1 MAEKKVIELE
11 VKTDSVKSLKTQL
24 REAQAEVAALSEKFG
39 ATSREAINAAKRAA
53 ELKDAIGDA
62 KALTDAY
69 NPDAKFNA
77 LSQALSG
84 VLNGFQAFEGALGLI
99 GVESKEVQEQ
109 LLKVQSAMALA
120 QGVSGV
126 MESIDS
132 FRTLGAQI
140 KNLTIFQRLSTA
152 AQWLWN
158 AAMSAN
164 PLGAILLAITAV
176 IVAGY
181 KLISF
186 FQESA
191 AENERMAK
199 SIDKHAAALKKQ
211 QQQIESSA
219 TKQAEYNKFQY
230 DYAKASGAS
239 AEELRKL
246 AIRHQNEQIALAN
259 KNKELAKSTYLREQ
273 DILATMTANDADEEL
288 IEKQKEIV
296 KQAREN
302 ATKARESAVQENKDL
317 IDLKRQQSVELRQE
331 QTDANKKASEDAK
344 VNGKKAADKAR
355 EKWEKEKELSK
366 KNNEELSALLQNHTK
381 KEDEII
387 TQSFLSKEEW
397 QEKWNEQTKKLE
409 EEQFKDSVG
418 YLEADI
424 IANENNFKAKLDL
437 LELQRKKELE
447 NVELTEGEKAAIE
460 AKYAK
465 QKKDLET
472 QSLKFSQMNQGQKL
486 ELVLKYA
493 QTFSQAMGSL
503 TTLLNANDNERLKN
517 VKKGSK
523 EEEAIKKKMF
533 ERDKKLR
540 IVQTVIDTASN
551 VVNSVR
557 NGGGVPVGIPFGV
570 AAAAMGAMQIAA
582 ISKAKFE
589 GGGEQVQSPT
599 GGTTGGAVAP
609 SFNIVGNAQATNP
622 LAGLGS
628 SPIKAYVVS
637 GEVTT
642 AQSLDRQKV
651 YSATFG

>member
-11 VKTDSVKSLKTQL
+11 VKTDSFKSLKAQL
-24 REAQAEVAALSEKFG
+24 REAQNEVTALSEKFG
-39 ATSREAINAAKRAA
+39 ATSKEAINAAKRAA

-140 KNLTIFQRLSTA
+140 KNLTIVQKL
-152 AQWLWN
+152 LN
-158 AAMSAN
+158 LAMKAN
-164 PLGAILLAITAV
+164 PIGLLIAGITALLAV
-176 IVAGY
+176 GY
-181 KLISF
+181 KLVSWWYDSAEATEKANASLDRHTKALEK
-186 FQESA
+186 QEKQL
-191 AENERMAK
+191 ERSSK
-199 SIDKHAAALKKQ
+199 NLKD
-211 QQQIESSA
+211 A
-219 TKQAEYNKFQY
+219 NKYQY
-230 DYAKASGAS
+230 DYAAAAGAS
-239 AEELRKL
+239 SEQLRKL
-246 AIRHQNEQIALAN
+246 AIKHQEEELALAK
-259 KNKELAKSTYLREQ
+259 KNLELAKSTYLREQ
-273 DILATMTANDADEEL
+273 DILASYRANDASEEL
-288 IEKQKEIV
+288 IERQTEIVKKAREATGKARESLAQEYDDLKGLRRQQKVEIKQEETNADKEAQDRAKNALGKRKEIV
-296 KQAREN
+296 KET
-302 ATKARESAVQENKDL
+302 TKTIVEETRKQGDVTQEQEDFFTQMLVDSEAERDK
-317 IDLKRQQSVELRQE
+317 IRQE
-331 QTDANKKASEDAK
+331 AIAK
-344 VNGKKAADKAR
+344 Q
-355 EKWEKEKELSK
+355 E
-366 KNNEELSALLQNHTK
+366 
-381 KEDEII
+381 EDE
-387 TQSFLSKEEW
+387 LM
-397 QEKWNEQTKKLE
+397 LM
-409 EEQFKDSVG
+409 QFRGDIYKQDVDN
-418 YLEADI
+418 AD
-424 IANENNFKAKLDL
+424 
-437 LELQRKKELE
+437 
-447 NVELTEGEKAAIE
+447 AA
-460 AKYAK
+460 AK
-465 QKKDLET
+465 QKEDLEKK
-472 QSLKFSQMNQGQKL
+472 SLEWSEMNQGQKL

-557 NGGGVPVGIPFGV
+557 NGGGVPAGIPFGV
-570 AAAAMGAMQIAA
+570 AAAAMGAMQVAA

-589 GGGEQVQSPT
+589 GGGEQVQNPT

>member
-11 VKTDSVKSLKTQL
+11 IKTDSVKSLKAQL
-24 REAQAEVAALSEKFG
+24 REAQSEVSALSEKFG
-39 ATSREAINAAKRAA
+39 ATSQEAVNAAKKAA
-53 ELKDAIGDA
+53 LLKDAIGDA
-62 KALTDAY
+62 KNLTDAY

-77 LSQALSG
+77 LSQSLTG
-84 VLNGFQAFEGALGLI
+84 VLNGFQAFQGALGLV
-99 GVESKEVQEQ
+99 GVEGKAVEES

-132 FRTLGAQI
+132 FKTLGTQI
-140 KNLTIFQRLSTA
+140 KNLTIVQKLSTA

-158 AAMSAN
+158 AAMNAN
-164 PLGAILLAITAV
+164 PLGAIVLAITAV

-302 ATKARESAVQENKDL
+302 ATKAREAAVQENKDL
-317 IDLKRQQSVELRQE
+317 IALKRQQSVELRQE
-331 QTDANKKASEDAK
+331 QTDADKKKIEDAK
-344 VNGKKAADKAR
+344 ENRKKAADKLL
-355 EKWEKEKELSK
+355 KDEKENNDKF
-366 KNNEELSALLQNHTK
+366 NEELKRAQKEREFILTDDIEEGLRQQLVDSEAEKDKIRQEAIAKQEEDELELMQFRGDIYKQNIDNADEAAKKQLDIEKALAEQKRAIQLQGLDVALQGVNLIKNVFEKQKGVQKAALLAESAIGIAK
-381 KEDEII
+381 MII
-387 TQSFLSKEEW
+387 SNKAANAGALASPA
-397 QEKWNEQTKKLE
+397 NILVPG
-409 EEQFKDSVG
+409 S
-418 YLEADI
+418 AAPI
-424 IANENNFKAKLDL
+424 IALNNISTGIGIAANIAATAKALK
-437 LELQRKKELE
+437 
-447 NVELTEGEKAAIE
+447 
-460 AKYAK
+460 
-465 QKKDLET
+465 
-472 QSLKFSQMNQGQKL
+472 SL
-486 ELVLKYA
+486 
-493 QTFSQAMGSL
+493 
-503 TTLLNANDNERLKN
+503 
-517 VKKGSK
+517 
-523 EEEAIKKKMF
+523 
-533 ERDKKLR
+533 
-540 IVQTVIDTASN
+540 
-551 VVNSVR
+551 
-557 NGGGVPVGIPFGV
+557 GGGSPESAP
-570 AAAAMGAMQIAA
+570 AP
-582 ISKAKFE
+582 S
-589 GGGEQVQSPT
+589 GGGGST
-599 GGTTGGAVAP
+599 SGGAVAP
-609 SFNIVGNAQATNP
+609 NFNIVGNAQSQNP

>member
-11 VKTDSVKSLKTQL
+11 VKTDSVKSLKAQL
-24 REAQAEVAALSEKFG
+24 REAQNEVTALSEKFG

-77 LSQALSG
+77 LSQALNG
-84 VLNGFQAFEGALGLI
+84 VLSGFQAFEGALGLI

-140 KNLTIFQRLSTA
+140 KNLSIVQKLSTA

-344 VNGKKAADKAR
+344 VNGKKATDKAR

-472 QSLKFSQMNQGQKL
+472 QSLKFSEMNQGQKL

-589 GGGEQVQSPT
+589 GGGEQVQNPT